1 MPSRKA
7 VYRPGIGD
15 NVLASTDP
23 QPGHVISLQAAW
35 EPPSADDPAW
45 GRAFGRP
52 ADLPAGERIEL
63 VVVAP
68 ATVLE
73 TLTLNARPL
82 IFLGLVPDGP
92 DCVRGRCDVTSVL
105 APRNLLRLPAAG
117 DVFFA
122 STELRRAPLPDSLA
136 RVWLE
141 IGRAAPT
148 DHP

>member
-1 MPSRKA
+1 M
-7 VYRPGIGD
+7 GD
-15 NVLASTDP
+15 NVLDSTVP

-35 EPPSADDPAW
+35 EPPSAGHPFW

-63 VVVAP
+63 VVVAR
-68 ATVLE
+68 ASVLE
-73 TLTLNARPL
+73 ALTLNGRPPVFRG
-82 IFLGLVPDGP
+82 IAPDRAGS
-92 DCVRGRCDVTSVL
+92 VLGRCDVTTVL
-105 APRNLLRLPAAG
+105 APRNILRLPVARDDCGAP
-117 DVFFA
+117 
-122 STELRRAPLPDSLA
+122 TESRRAPLPDAVA